1 MAKIGDH
8 LISKEVAVTNSRIE
22 SLPDHRKGKNTQY
35 SPQDAALGT
44 FSIFFPQ
51 SLALLDYQRTL

>member
-1 MAKIGDH
+1 M
-8 LISKEVAVTNSRIE
+8 TNPFTFDDLLRTLHQRIAQ
-22 SLPDHRKGKNTQY
+22 LPDHRKGKNTQY
-35 SPQDAALGT
+35 SPKEAALGT